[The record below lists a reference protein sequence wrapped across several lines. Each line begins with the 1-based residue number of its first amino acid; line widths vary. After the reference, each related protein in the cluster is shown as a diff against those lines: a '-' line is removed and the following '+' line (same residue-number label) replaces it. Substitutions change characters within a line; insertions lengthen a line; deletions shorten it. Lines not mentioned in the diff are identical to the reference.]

1 MRRGWGSVEQN
12 AKERVGSVKM
22 KPPICND
29 HLPYFWW
36 EGRMGVL
43 DTGVVMEQH
52 AHRRGQGLK
61 VSYS

>member
-1 MRRGWGSVEQN
+1 MEQN
-12 AKERVGSVKM
+12 AKERIGSMNM
-22 KPPICND
+22 KPSICND